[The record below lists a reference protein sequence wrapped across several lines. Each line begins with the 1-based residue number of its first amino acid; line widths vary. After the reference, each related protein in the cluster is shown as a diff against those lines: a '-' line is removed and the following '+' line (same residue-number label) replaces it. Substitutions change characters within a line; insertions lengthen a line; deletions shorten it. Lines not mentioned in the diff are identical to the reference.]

1 VFGFLLTLGTGDWWM
16 PAALASRP
24 PTFGVTDPVLHK
36 DLGYY
41 LAQLPWSQRLLD
53 LALLAV
59 CTATAVVTL
68 LYAGIGSLRFRRW
81 LPYANAH
88 ARAHLGVLLALLAL
102 TLTWGAILDP
112 AETVAGLH
120 GTIARRALDAR
131 LAAAPFVASVGA
143 ATTVVSLVWGLRER
157 PVLLVT
163 AWGALLA
170 ASLLGFAVIPGSLAG
185 SPAATRGRG
194 GADSDTALAAE
205 RRRLEGLAFGVT
217 AIDDR
222 APPGFPSPEAATT
235 AVPIWDLQRVLAA
248 TASRRELVRPQSTP
262 AAAGLWPH
270 SVSDGRATWL
280 VALRPDVDSVVLQQ
294 PPPRWAVLHRGPLAR
309 VGRPVAAV
317 EDDTLLA
324 FAAVATRDSTTWF
337 GPRFTDF
344 AVAAPDSWPALRHS
358 GIELEGWWRRT
369 ALAWALQSPALARPE
384 TDGLV
389 LLWRRDVPQRLARLA
404 PFASFA
410 DAVPVLADSALW
422 WVAYGYLEADAFPLA
437 RPVHDGGG
445 MRDSLRYLRTGL
457 LGTVNAASGDT
468 RLYLAPGADSL
479 AAAWARLLAPLIR
492 PLDSLPRALRTQL
505 PFPARTFRTA
515 TALVERWRSDTTIWG
530 RRPREPFEIV
540 APTVE
545 GAPDAPRV
553 WMGQGF
559 EAGSTLAAL
568 VTAAMTPDGPRL
580 SVWRPNPA
588 PRLPPVLVGSP
599 NTTAPGVSRLWNVA
613 RALFS
618 EQALFSQP
626 AAASAP
632 TGIDTVFLSWGEH
645 RGQARSVAAA
655 LRNLLACS
663 VALTGFALHTF
674 AQTAPPLL
682 LRNPSLSADKIAF
695 LYADD
700 VWTVSREGGEA
711 RRLTS
716 VNTVVDGPYYSPDG
730 ARIAYTGVAVRDLS
744 QRRAVRPKNMPPSP
758 TASPCVFAGDT
769 LYCSAKSGFIPG
781 PNSGVYAATTSHQAH
796 QTMRNQLD
804 NLEEAE
810 MKFDQVVFTTVYLD
824 DLSDM
829 PLFEKVYHK
838 YFTAIAPARVNVQQ
852 IAPHDRKPN
861 DEEQYPDL
869 EQMSLIAVRSH
880 PKQ

>member
-1 VFGFLLTLGTGDWWM
+1 VKPVVRRRALLVGVGLLVAVLVGGRWLALETAERAWGTSLPGGSAYLTARDFARLVSGMLLIGAVAWATANLLFVYRSIGSMQLSRRLGDLEIVEAVPQPLLLAGTIACGLLFGFLLTLGTGGWWM

-24 PTFGVTDPVLHK
+24 PTFGITDPVLHK

-41 LAQLPWSQRLLD
+41 LGQLPWSERLLD

-59 CTATAVVTL
+59 CTATLVVAL
-68 LYAGIGSLRFRRW
+68 LYVGIGSLRFRRW

-131 LAAAPFVASVGA
+131 LAAAPIVASLGA

-170 ASLLGFAVIPGSLAG
+170 ASLLGFALIPGSLAG
-185 SPAATRGRG
+185 APAATRGR

-217 AIDDR
+217 ALDDR

-235 AVPIWDLQRVLAA
+235 AVPIWDPQRVLAA
-248 TASRRELVRPQSTP
+248 TASRREFVRPLSTP

-270 SVSDGRATWL
+270 SVGDGRATWL
-280 VALRPDVDSVVLQQ
+280 VALRPDVDSVVPQQ
-294 PPPRWAVLHRGPLAR
+294 PPPGWGVMHRGPLAR

-324 FAAVATRDSTTWF
+324 FAAVATRDSTSWF

-358 GIELEGWWRRT
+358 GIELAGWWRRT
-369 ALAWALQSPALARPE
+369 ALAWALQSPALARRE

-389 LLWRRDVPQRLARLA
+389 LLWRRDVRQRVARLA

-410 DAVPVLADSALW
+410 AAVPVLADSALW
-422 WVAYGYLEADAFPLA
+422 WLAYGYLEGDAFPLA
-437 RPVHDGGG
+437 RPVDDGAGVG
-445 MRDSLRYLRTGL
+445 DSLRYLRPGL
-457 LGTVNAASGDT
+457 LGAVNSASGDT

-505 PFPARTFRTA
+505 PFPARTFHAA
-515 TALVERWRSDTTIWG
+515 TALMERWRTDTTIWG

-540 APTVE
+540 APTIE
-545 GAPDAPRV
+545 GASDAPRV

-568 VTAAMTPDGPRL
+568 VTATMTPDGPRL

-588 PRLPPVLVGSP
+588 PRLPPVLLGSP
-599 NTTAPGVSRLWNVA
+599 NTTAPGVPRLWNVA
-613 RALFS
+613 RALFF

-626 AAASAP
+626 AAGGPP

-645 RGQARSVAAA
+645 RGQGRSVAAA
-655 LRNLLACS
+655 LRNLLAS
-663 VALTGFALHTF
+663 GGNAPAPDTALAARWRQAQQLAAEADAAL
-674 AQTAPPLL
+674 A
-682 LRNPSLSADKIAF
+682 
-695 LYADD
+695 
-700 VWTVSREGGEA
+700 
-711 RRLTS
+711 
-716 VNTVVDGPYYSPDG
+716 
-730 ARIAYTGVAVRDLS
+730 
-744 QRRAVRPKNMPPSP
+744 
-758 TASPCVFAGDT
+758 AG
-769 LYCSAKSGFIPG
+769 
-781 PNSGVYAATTSHQAH
+781 
-796 QTMRNQLD
+796 
-804 NLEEAE
+804 NLE
-810 MKFDQVVFTTVYLD
+810 KFGRLYSQLKE
-824 DLSDM
+824 L
-829 PLFEKVYHK
+829 LGLGRRKL
-838 YFTAIAPARVNVQQ
+838 APVPER
-852 IAPHDRKPN
+852 R
-861 DEEQYPDL
+861 
-869 EQMSLIAVRSH
+869 
-880 PKQ
+880 